1 MPAGGE
7 CETTYRWMTIHL
19 DKVRRF
25 LTAGYSPDQVARAG
39 AGVWSTAFTF
49 EHKGRPLVVR
59 FGRHVEDFRKDK
71 RAATLYGRCIPVPC
85 VRDIGEAFEGYVYA
99 ISEWAD
105 GEAIDGLPE
114 PHLRAV
120 LPSLLDAVDALRAA
134 PPPTETGFGWWPSQ
148 GRARRDTWRD
158 ALLGIVEDPEESRV
172 AGWRTFLRANQE
184 RSRIF
189 DDAAAWLAGL
199 ADACPA
205 GVRHVIHGDLTA
217 GNMLVLDR
225 TVSAVFDWGNSL
237 VGDWLY
243 DVAWLVFW
251 SPWHP
256 GLDADHVVTET
267 RRRCAETGVDLQN
280 FDERLRC
287 CQLHIALDSMAYL
300 ASREDE
306 TNLSGTI
313 KRLLSLL
320 DAPIEKTRIV

>member
-1 MPAGGE
+1 
-7 CETTYRWMTIHL
+7 
-19 DKVRRF
+19 
-25 LTAGYSPDQVARAG
+25 
-39 AGVWSTAFTF
+39 
-49 EHKGRPLVVR
+49 
-59 FGRHVEDFRKDK
+59 
-71 RAATLYGRCIPVPC
+71 VPR
-85 VRDIGEAFEGYVYA
+85 VLDIGEAFEGYVYA

-105 GEAIDGLPE
+105 GEAIDKLRE
-114 PHLRAV
+114 SHLRAV

-148 GRARRDTWRD
+148 GRARDDSWRD
-158 ALLGIVEDPEESRV
+158 ALLGIVEDEENSRL
-172 AGWRTFLRANQE
+172 AGWRAFLRANAE

-189 DDAAAWLAGL
+189 DDAAARLAGL
-199 ADACPA
+199 ADACPD
-205 GVRHVIHGDLTA
+205 GVRHVVHGDLTA
-217 GNMLVLDR
+217 GNVLVVDA

-256 GLDADHVVTET
+256 GLDADFVVSET
-267 RRRCAETGVDLQN
+267 RRRCAETGVDVEN

-300 ASREDE
+300 AFRRDE
-306 TNLSGTI
+306 MSLSGTI

-320 DAPIEKTRIV
+320 DAPIERARTV